1 MKSSICCAAA
11 LAALTACAKKTNS
24 SSHHFFYKG
33 HDLSSLGTMEASDNF
48 YVDTARGNLTRPADD
63 ILADGGMN
71 GVRLRLWV
79 DPEGGTNGFEY
90 TLALA
95 QRFQAKGQRLYLDF
109 HFADSWADPQKQ
121 PVPAAWPTPDQGV
134 EALGETLRAYVNDT
148 LVAFSEAGVSFD
160 IVALGNEVRHG
171 ILWPL
176 GYVDVDVD
184 DAQLTA
190 NFTNLAALYTAA
202 RAGVDDAVAAEG
214 RRHKGGHQAHARA
227 PQVMIHVDNGWNLTL
242 QQRWFGALEAN
253 GVGRDAWDIFGFSFY
268 PFYGTSATLANLR
281 STLGWLAG
289 EYGKPLHVAE
299 TDYPAICNGQYNPIP
314 ESSEPEIPYDVG
326 GQIEW
331 MREVVQVVREV
342 PRGLGQGVWYWEPAW
357 LNNTS
362 LGSACEDAIL
372 FRPDYSAYPKTVG
385 YSRPSVDFY
394 LDV

>member
-1 MKSSICCAAA
+1 
-11 LAALTACAKKTNS
+11 
-24 SSHHFFYKG
+24 
-33 HDLSSLGTMEASDNF
+33 MEASDNF

-134 EALGETLRAYVNDT
+134 DALGSTLRAYVNDT
-148 LVAFSEAGVSFD
+148 LVAFSEAGVTFD

-184 DAQLTA
+184 DSELAA

-214 RRHKGGHQAHARA
+214 RKHKGGHHAHAHARA

-253 GVGRDAWDIFGFSFY
+253 GVGRDRWDLFGFSFY

-289 EYGKPLHVAE
+289 EYRKPLHVAE

-326 GQIEW
+326 GQVEW
-331 MREVVQVVREV
+331 MRDVVQVVREV

-372 FRPDYSAYPKTVG
+372 FRPDYSGYPKTVG

>member
-1 MKSSICCAAA
+1 
-11 LAALTACAKKTNS
+11 
-24 SSHHFFYKG
+24 
-33 HDLSSLGTMEASDNF
+33 MEASDNV

-71 GVRLRLWV
+71 AVRLRLWV

-121 PVPAAWPTPDQGV
+121 PVPAAWPTPDQGL
-134 EALGETLRAYVNDT
+134 EALADTLRAYVNDT

-176 GYVDVDVD
+176 GYVDVDTD
-184 DAQLTA
+184 DASLAA
-190 NFTNLAALYTAA
+190 NFTNLAVLYTAA
-202 RAGVDDAVAAEG
+202 RDGVDDATAAVG
-214 RRHKGGHQAHARA
+214 AHRKGNGHGHARKP

-242 QQRWFGALEAN
+242 QQRWYGALEAN
-253 GVGRDAWDIFGFSFY
+253 GVSRRSWDLFGVSFY

-281 STLGWLAG
+281 ASLGWLAG
-289 EYGKPLHVAE
+289 EYGKPVHVAE

-314 ESSEPEIPYDVG
+314 ESSEPEIPYDVD

-331 MREVVQVVREV
+331 MREVANVVREV
-342 PRGLGQGVWYWEPAW
+342 PRGLGHGVWYWEPAW

-372 FRPDYSAYPKTVG
+372 FRPDYSGWPRTVG
-385 YSRPSVDFY
+385 YSRPSTDFY
-394 LDV
+394 LNV

>member
-1 MKSSICCAAA
+1 MAH
-11 LAALTACAKKTNS
+11 NS
-24 SSHHFFYKG
+24 SPSPHDFFYKG
-33 HDLSSLGTMEASDNF
+33 HDLSSLGTMEASDSS

-109 HFADSWADPQKQ
+109 HFTDSWADPQKQ

-134 EALGETLRAYVNDT
+134 EALAETLRSYVNDT
-148 LVAFSEAGVSFD
+148 LVAFSEAGVHFD
-160 IVALGNEVRHG
+160 MVALGNEVRHG

-176 GYVDVDVD
+176 GYVDVDTD
-184 DAQLTA
+184 DADLAA
-190 NFTNLAALYTAA
+190 NFTNLATLYTAA
-202 RAGVDDAVAAEG
+202 RVGVDDAVTAAGGGHG
-214 RRHKGGHQAHARA
+214 RRKGHARR
-227 PQVMIHVDNGWNLTL
+227 PQIMIHVDNGWNQTL
-242 QQRWFGALEAN
+242 QQRWYGALEAN
-253 GVGRDAWDIFGFSFY
+253 GVPRSAWDLFGVSFY

-281 STLGWLAG
+281 DTLGWLAG
-289 EYGKPLHVAE
+289 EYGKHVHVAE
-299 TDYPAICNGQYNPIP
+299 TDYPAICNGQYNPVP
-314 ESSEPEIPYDVG
+314 ESSEPEIPYNVD

-331 MREVVQVVREV
+331 MREVISVVREV
-342 PRGLGQGVWYWEPAW
+342 PRGLGRGVWYWEPAW

-372 FRPDYSAYPKTVG
+372 FRPDYSGWPKTVG
-385 YSRPSVDFY
+385 YSRPSTDFY
-394 LDV
+394 LGV